1 MARAAVIVIG
11 GAPPPHGVVARLPA
25 DRYVIAADSGLDHA
39 LALGLSVDALIGDL
53 DSVSDAGRRHAER
66 SGMAIHHYPPD
77 KDATD
82 TELAIELAIS
92 VGCDPVIGVTGGG
105 ERLDHALGAL
115 LAFASPDHAR
125 VCVEVHW
132 DAQHIAVVHGPGR
145 LELGTVAHGAIV
157 SLIPVHGGAIDVS
170 TTGLAYQL
178 DHEALP
184 AGTSRGI
191 SNVGIGAPATV
202 SISLGTLLVISPTPG
217 PPAPAEPEPAESA
230 TPAEPAEPGGS

>member
-53 DSVSDAGRRHAER
+53 DSVSDAGRRHAEH
-66 SGMAIHHYPPD
+66 SGMAIHHYRPD

-92 VGCDPVIGVTGGG
+92 MGCDPVIGVTGGG

-125 VCVEVHW
+125 VRMEVHW
-132 DAQHIAVVHGPGR
+132 DAQHVAVVHGPGR
-145 LELGTVAHGAIV
+145 LDLGTVAHRAIV
-157 SLIPVHGGAIDVS
+157 SLIPVHGGAVDVS
-170 TTGLAYQL
+170 TTGLAYPL

-191 SNVGIGAPATV
+191 SNVGVGAPASV
-202 SISLGTLLVISPTPG
+202 SIALGTLLVISPTP
-217 PPAPAEPEPAESA
+217 PSQHE
-230 TPAEPAEPGGS
+230 GS

>member
-1 MARAAVIVIG
+1 
-11 GAPPPHGVVARLPA
+11 VARLPV

-39 LALGLSVDALIGDL
+39 LALGLRVDALIGDL

-66 SGMAIHHYPPD
+66 SGMVIHHYPPD

-92 VGCDPVIGVTGGG
+92 MGCDPVIGVTGGG

-115 LAFASPDHAR
+115 LAFASPEHAR
-125 VCVEVHW
+125 VRVQVHW
-132 DAQHIAVVHGPGR
+132 DAQHLVVVHGPGR
-145 LELGTVAHGAIV
+145 VELGTVVHGAIV
-157 SLIPVHGGAIDVS
+157 SLLPVHGGAVDVT
-170 TTGLAYQL
+170 TTGLAYPL

-191 SNVGIGAPATV
+191 SNLGIGAPAAV
-202 SISLGTLLVISPTPG
+202 AIGLGTLLVISPTPG
-217 PPAPAEPEPAESA
+217 LPA
-230 TPAEPAEPGGS
+230 PAEPAEPAESKEPEEPEEPEGS